1 MFSWAC
7 AQQIKALAATA
18 DIKITNHA
26 AFFSFLKEVS
36 TDLNNE
42 YFYSEFLKMNDLH
55 RNFYDEFILNDT
67 FETVFHEAMKFL
79 KQLSDL
85 TEERI
90 QLRARDQNQ
99 IDYPTRA
106 PSG

>member
-1 MFSWAC
+1 
-7 AQQIKALAATA
+7 
-18 DIKITNHA
+18 
-26 AFFSFLKEVS
+26 
-36 TDLNNE
+36 
-42 YFYSEFLKMNDLH
+42 MNDLH
-55 RNFYDEFILNDT
+55 RNFYDEFIPNDT